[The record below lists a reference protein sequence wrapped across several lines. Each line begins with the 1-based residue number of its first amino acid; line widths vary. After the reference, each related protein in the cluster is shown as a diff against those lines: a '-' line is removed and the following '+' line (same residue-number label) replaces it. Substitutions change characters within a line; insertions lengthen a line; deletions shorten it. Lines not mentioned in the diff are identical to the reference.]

1 MKFSQLIDQ
10 KLMLLEQDAPQQPDA
25 AMPANPNAPPVPAAG
40 EAPPADQVDDIGAQA
55 NEQVQS
61 NIKLCADIINA
72 LVVFVRGK
80 FADFINATPGL
91 GDQLRELERQTT
103 VTDIT
108 KADPKLL
115 QSIVTAVDSIKSL

>member
-1 MKFSQLIDQ
+1 
-10 KLMLLEQDAPQQPDA
+10 MLLEQDAPQQSDA
-25 AMPANPNAPPVPAAG
+25 AMPADPNAPPVPAAG

-80 FADFINATPGL
+80 FTDYINATPGL